1 MYQIYQKKEKK
12 EEGSEQFTCTCKS
25 MYVNVKEIE
34 GTNILQTILKEK
46 IKRKKVAYILKQYEN
61 TNAS

>member
-1 MYQIYQKKEKK
+1 
-12 EEGSEQFTCTCKS
+12 

-46 IKRKKVAYILKQYEN
+46 IKIKRSSVLLKQYDNKNER
-61 TNAS
+61 